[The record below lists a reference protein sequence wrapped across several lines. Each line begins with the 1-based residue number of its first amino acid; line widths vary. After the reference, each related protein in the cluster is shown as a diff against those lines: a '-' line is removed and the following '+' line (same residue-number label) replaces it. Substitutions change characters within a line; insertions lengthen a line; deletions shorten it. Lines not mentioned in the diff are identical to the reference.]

1 MIYNQDE
8 YNKIHNIVLYSLLL
22 AKMRVKYGGD
32 KLEKMKSKEKTE
44 EKEKLSQQSVKDNIY
59 YSLYSNSRKLQTV

>member
-22 AKMRVKYGGD
+22 AKMRLKYGGD
-32 KLEKMKSKEKTE
+32 KLEKMKSKEKAE
-44 EKEKLSQQSVKDNIY
+44 EKEKLS
-59 YSLYSNSRKLQTV
+59 